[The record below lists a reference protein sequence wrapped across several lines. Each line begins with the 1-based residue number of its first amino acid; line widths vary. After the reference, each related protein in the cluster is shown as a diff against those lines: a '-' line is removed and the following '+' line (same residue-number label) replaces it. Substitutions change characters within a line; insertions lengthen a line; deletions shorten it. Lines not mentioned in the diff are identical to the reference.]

1 MVAVGSMKNQ
11 PPRES
16 TEPTTKAKMMSNE
29 KWRRARGRSP
39 SPKVLATRALPPV
52 PIIMPTEAKIM
63 TAGKIRFT
71 AASAVLPG

>member
-1 MVAVGSMKNQ
+1 
-11 PPRES
+11 
-16 TEPTTKAKMMSNE
+16 MMSSE

-52 PIIMPTEAKIM
+52 PIIMPTEARIM

-71 AASAVLPG
+71 AASAVLPA

>member
-16 TEPTTKAKMMSNE
+16 TEPTTKAKMTSSE

-52 PIIMPTEAKIM
+52 PIIMPTEARII

-71 AASAVLPG
+71 AASAVLPA